1 MRTTADAIPKLPDPR
16 RYGPGGRHPLL
27 DAATGAA
34 PASDLVGAMRAVL
47 DRRGDAEVRHALRLA
62 PDRETYARLWNS
74 LCVAAESTA
83 DLDEAVVL
91 AVFVMPIVIV
101 TGARLQAVLP
111 GELAD
116 IDALARVLSSAGAL
130 GESRNVGFSN
140 ALCSLDTLEGL
151 VPSTVREWR
160 RPDAREGATR
170 AIAPAAVPVR
180 AGEEVHLRFLFGAAV
195 SPATAPSVVE
205 TASHIGAWGMPLA
218 RALGGQLATPGV
230 DLLALP
236 RPPAG
241 VLSAAYRGRRAQ
253 LDVAMNL
260 FLSNTVKR
268 FRAAAGEPSLVI
280 SAHEGGNGAAELRV
294 SLSALLDDTLLEG
307 FRWPLHPLDDLD
319 EIAGS
324 ILQLAAACRLIDFR
338 LVQSVLPEGGNGS
351 PLYVRT
357 SDAPAAGRMLS

>member
-1 MRTTADAIPKLPDPR
+1 MTEEIPRLPDPR
-16 RYGPGGRHPLL
+16 RYSPGGRHPLL
-27 DAATGAA
+27 DIATSAASTSA
-34 PASDLVGAMRAVL
+34 LVGAMRAEL
-47 DRRGDAEVRHALRLA
+47 DRRGDAEVRQALRLA
-62 PDRETYARLWNS
+62 PDRETCARLWDA

-91 AVFVMPIVIV
+91 AVFAMPIVIV
-101 TGARLQAVLP
+101 TGARRQAVLP

-116 IDALARVLSSAGAL
+116 IDALARVLASAGAL

-170 AIAPAAVPVR
+170 AIAPEAIPVR
-180 AGEEVHLRFLFGAAV
+180 AGEEVHLRFLCGAAV
-195 SPATAPSVVE
+195 SPAAAPSVVE

-218 RALGGQLATPGV
+218 RALGGQLATPDV

-241 VLSAAYRGRRAQ
+241 VLTAAYRGRRAQ
-253 LDVAMNL
+253 LDVSMNL

-280 SAHEGGNGAAELRV
+280 SVHESGNGAAELRV
-294 SLSALLDDTLLEG
+294 SLSAALDDTLLEG
-307 FRWPLHPLDDLD
+307 FRWPLHPLDDLED
-319 EIAGS
+319 LVRSVE
-324 ILQLAAACRLIDFR
+324 QLAADCRVADVR

-351 PLYVRT
+351 PLYVRAL
-357 SDAPAAGRMLS
+357 DAHAAGPMLS